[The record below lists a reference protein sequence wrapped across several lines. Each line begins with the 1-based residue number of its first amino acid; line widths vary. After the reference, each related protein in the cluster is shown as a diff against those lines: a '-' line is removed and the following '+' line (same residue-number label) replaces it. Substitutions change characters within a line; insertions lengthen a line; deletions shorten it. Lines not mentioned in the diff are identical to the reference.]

1 MQETRNWWD
10 TDAFDLIAT
19 VIIIIGAISLLA
31 YGYWIRLSAALLI
44 AATAL
49 FISLFLPFFDVAFLE
64 RKRRRSELSFNKNAL
79 REALYNE
86 IGDIIHTFHQ
96 IFADDF
102 LDRIKFIGS
111 NIEVHSVRG
120 DLILLQQLKMKIDR
134 LMRFAVY
141 DYTRSNPTLF
151 YGFGYEARKIDWFY
165 RFIKSGITELD
176 SQIQDAERDLQS
188 QALSAQKDDK
198 APLAAYEKSMAE
210 FIAALW
216 GIQPKGLQEK
226 ALDRTEFLETLE
238 QTYLK
243 KAISQLDRD
252 SLDYLTLF
260 IDPDDRD
267 YFDRWRVETDS
278 CVPLGNAHE
287 DLNEGS
293 SVAPTEVEE
302 DTDTEKDE
310 EASGASR
317 TKK

>member
-1 MQETRNWWD
+1 MQNTEKWWN
-10 TDAFDLIAT
+10 TDAFDLTIT
-19 VIIIIGAISLLA
+19 VIIIIIAIILLV
-31 YGYWIRLSAALLI
+31 YGYSIGFSGTLLI

-49 FISLFLPFFDVAFLE
+49 FISLFLPFFDATFLE
-64 RKRRRSELSFNKNAL
+64 RRRRRSELAFNRDAL

-102 LDRIKFIGS
+102 LARIKFIGS

-134 LMRFAVY
+134 LMRFTVY

-188 QALSAQKDDK
+188 QALSAQKDDT

-210 FIAALW
+210 FIGALW

-226 ALDRTEFLETLE
+226 ALDRTEFLETFE

-252 SLDYLTLF
+252 SLDYLTPF

-267 YFDRWRVETDS
+267 YFGRWRAETDS
-278 CVPLGNAHE
+278 RAPLGNAHE
-287 DLNEGS
+287 DLKEES
-293 SVAPTEVEE
+293 SAAPMEVEE
-302 DTDTEKDE
+302 DTDT
-310 EASGASR
+310 
-317 TKK
+317 